1 MSDLTEKLSLYSTG
15 DSIEAPKSETE
26 IHRAVTVYLVRH
38 GQSEF
43 NVSRRLPGQL
53 KGIHLTEQGKK
64 EAADLGNAI
73 QDMPLTAIISSPLE
87 RAYET
92 AELVRGSHNL
102 PIYTDERL
110 MDTGMGE
117 WAGQDVH
124 ELAKINPQ
132 WAEYVRRPTQPP
144 AGVDGVEGFYAV
156 LQRVVAAVE
165 AARNNPEY
173 GGHIMFVAHADPIK
187 LIISHYLR
195 LPIENSSW
203 LFIPNASMTILAF
216 NGKEDPRVKALTW
229 TPAPAWLRPSAEPE
243 ISAEPLKNAEQQ
255 KNSKPSKNTEQRKKV
270 PAVK

>member
-1 MSDLTEKLSLYSTG
+1 MSNVTEKLSLYSTG
-15 DSIEAPKSETE
+15 DTIEAPARETE
-26 IHRAVTVYLVRH
+26 TQRTATIYLVRH

-73 QDMPLTAIISSPLE
+73 KDMPLSAIISSPLE

-92 AELVRGSHNL
+92 ADLVRGFHDV
-102 PIYTDERL
+102 PIHIDDRL

-117 WAGQDVH
+117 WAGQDAH
-124 ELAKINPQ
+124 ELAKVNPL

-156 LQRVVAAVE
+156 LQRVIAAVE
-165 AARNNPEY
+165 DARHNLEY
-173 GGHIMFVAHADPIK
+173 GEHIMFVAHADPIK

-195 LPIENSSW
+195 LPIENSAW
-203 LFIPNASMTILAF
+203 LFIPNASITILSF
-216 NGKEDPRVKALTW
+216 TGKEDPRVKALTW
-229 TPAPAWLRPSAEPE
+229 TPAPAWLRSDAAPQTSGELP
-243 ISAEPLKNAEQQ
+243 KNAKPQ
-255 KNSKPSKNTEQRKKV
+255 KNVEPRKKV
-270 PAVK
+270 HAIK